1 MEIPGT
7 KINNPEL
14 IGLEV
19 AAISLPAFE
28 KDGWISQLD
37 EAPRKDGR

>member
-1 MEIPGT
+1 LWSLKKIPGA

-14 IGLEV
+14 IGLEA

-28 KDGWISQLD
+28 KDALD
-37 EAPRKDGR
+37 